1 MRTSGMKSGLVYG
14 MDQWFEE
21 TMYGAL
27 SYLSY
32 LQDLGFG
39 GAKTWG
45 DVLKSPFG
53 MAMQATSGGGNSFYG
68 EGRGGGGSHYVTM
81 LH

>member
-27 SYLSY
+27 SYLPY
-32 LQDLGFG
+32 LEDLGFEEQRRG
-39 GAKTWG
+39 E
-45 DVLKSPFG
+45 VL
-53 MAMQATSGGGNSFYG
+53 
-68 EGRGGGGSHYVTM
+68 
-81 LH
+81 